1 MSPPITATRA
11 RRAIASIAAVPS
23 LIKRVALSRALASSI
38 VAIALAAISLA
49 AAGCGGDNEGEG
61 DIPATEAATLLGQL
75 EEVQANV
82 DVGSCFV
89 AADETEI
96 LISEIE
102 DLPDEV
108 DADLRRALENGAEQ
122 LQVLLQDPDQCER
135 PTTTEETTTEETTT
149 EEETT
154 EEETKTR
161 ETTTEPTTPTQTQTE
176 TAPTTGDSGGVGPDG
191 AGQGGL

>member
-1 MSPPITATRA
+1 MTPPITATRA

-23 LIKRVALSRALASSI
+23 LIKRVALSRALASI
-38 VAIALAAISLA
+38 FTLMVVAGLAL
-49 AAGCGGDNEGEG
+49 AGCGGDSEGEG
-61 DIPATEAATLLGQL
+61 DIPASEAATLLGQL

-89 AADETEI
+89 AADETEN
-96 LISEIE
+96 LITEIE

-135 PTTTEETTTEETTT
+135 PETTTEETTTEETTT
-149 EEETT
+149 EEEPT

-161 ETTTEPTTPTQTQTE
+161 ETTTEPTTPTQTQTQ
-176 TAPTTGDSGGVGPDG
+176 TTPSSGGSGGVGPG
-191 AGQGGL
+191 GQGGL

>member
-1 MSPPITATRA
+1 MTPPIIATRA

-23 LIKRVALSRALASSI
+23 LIKRVALSRALTSI
-38 VAIALAAISLA
+38 FTLMVVAGLAL
-49 AAGCGGDNEGEG
+49 AGCGGDSEGES
-61 DIPATEAATLLGQL
+61 DIPASEAATLLGQL

-89 AADETEI
+89 AADETEN
-96 LISEIE
+96 LITEIE

-108 DADLRRALENGAEQ
+108 EADLRRALENGAEQ

-135 PTTTEETTTEETTT
+135 PETTTEETTT

-161 ETTTEPTTPTQTQTE
+161 ETTTEPTTPTQTQTQ
-176 TAPTTGDSGGVGPDG
+176 TTPSPGGSGGVGPG
-191 AGQGGL
+191 GQGGL